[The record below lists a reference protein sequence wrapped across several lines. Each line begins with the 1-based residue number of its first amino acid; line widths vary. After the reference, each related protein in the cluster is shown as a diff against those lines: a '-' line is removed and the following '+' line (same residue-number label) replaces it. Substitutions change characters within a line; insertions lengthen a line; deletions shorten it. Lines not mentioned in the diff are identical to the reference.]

1 MSNIVPTNVQV
12 PAHLA
17 GHVGTV
23 SSLASDMLGGLGTG
37 GGGGTKFK
45 RISIRGGRFRIRDGS
60 NETVLPSL
68 TLETI
73 IVGASPNTTKSYY
86 KGAYDAKSVEES
98 KKPDCYS
105 TDGIRP
111 AKDAEDPQSQLCGN
125 CPQNIWG
132 SKLTA
137 GGGKM
142 KACADQK
149 RLAVISASDTTDDPE
164 VYLFTVTPAV
174 LTDFRTYVES
184 LSNKGY
190 SPEIVKTVVSF
201 DTEASYPKIKF
212 DFGGFVSEEQHKVV
226 QGLLDADIVNEITG
240 KTPIAATVVEAKQQI
255 TYVAP
260 KVEVEDAVFEEAPK
274 PAPAPTKG
282 FGAPIEAKVTKSSN
296 LDASIL
302 DILNDMKE
310 AD

>member
-37 GGGGTKFK
+37 GGSGTKFK

-174 LTDFRTYVES
+174 LNDFRTYVES